1 MKELPDIRSIKGV
14 FDAVDYLESKF
25 DSKVIDKAFSE
36 FYERF
41 KNLSFIRTVAE
52 ILTEEADQYFDHHN
66 FVIEKFNLK
75 NMHEETMKNN
85 QNESKHPAE
94 PAEPEL
100 LDKEDSQ
107 DQYPEFASFGGMFD
121 MILCCDEKG
130 CVPCEEVEDKMKLEM
145 SFDAVLERAEKVQD
159 TKERILTDDEAQE
172 FFEMIG
178 EWAKTNDDLES
189 LESLEDEH
197 SEYSEYSEDDI
208 QVEQVHEAMS
218 YLQGLGISVE
228 QIQTLYDEFGR
239 KYPHGSF
246 TCSVLN
252 HKKIRPF
259 AAGGNIFEDSDGID
273 NETLFIMRWVAGSL
287 MEKVLDVLKFDLND
301 SNLVQDL
308 TVGNIG
314 TAQRWAKT
322 VTGSDIE
329 DDTEMMCGRY
339 TTRPRIATFPNNHS
353 KNVPITKI
361 CEVSSVC
368 SHHLLAYGTLFDDG
382 ANVIVSYI
390 PNEYV
395 LGISKLQRL
404 VNWISKRPTIQEDL
418 TTEIWKA
425 ISEAAQTKDVFV
437 GIYNAKH
444 TCESLRGSKTHEG
457 AFTTEW
463 YDGAFNDENLRMS
476 IIQTAR

>member
-1 MKELPDIRSIKGV
+1 MRILSIVSAAEYVDRNYDPDFV
-14 FDAVDYLESKF
+14 TAVY
-25 DSKVIDKAFSE
+25 SE

-41 KNLSFIRTVAE
+41 RGISFFNTVSELLSGTTPKF
-52 ILTEEADQYFDHHN
+52 LNHHN
-66 FVIEKFNLK
+66 FVIEKLNLNK
-75 NMHEETMKNN
+75 HEETMKNN
-85 QNESKHPAE
+85 QVKREN
-94 PAEPEL
+94 L
-100 LDKEDSQ
+100 IDKEDPQ
-107 DQYPEFASFGGMFD
+107 DQYPEFSGFGGLFD
-121 MILCCDEKG
+121 MILCCDKG
-130 CVPCEEVEDKMKLEM
+130 DCVPCEEVEDKMKLEM
-145 SFDAVLERAEKVQD
+145 SFDDVLEKAEKDENVLDEETLTSMEMLEWVRSGDDSEPDNEDFKPFEPIKQVQ
-159 TKERILTDDEAQE
+159 
-172 FFEMIG
+172 
-178 EWAKTNDDLES
+178 
-189 LESLEDEH
+189 
-197 SEYSEYSEDDI
+197 
-208 QVEQVHEAMS
+208 EAMN
-218 YLQGLGISVE
+218 YLQSLGISID
-228 QIQTLYDEFGR
+228 QIQILYDEFER

-246 TCSVLN
+246 THSVLN

-287 MEKVLDVLKFDLND
+287 MEKVLSVLKFDLND

-353 KNVPITKI
+353 KRVPITKI

-368 SHHLLAYGTLFDDG
+368 SHHLLAYGTLFDEG
-382 ANVIVSYI
+382 ANVVVSYI

>member
-1 MKELPDIRSIKGV
+1 MLGIVSAAEYVDRNYDPDFV
-14 FDAVDYLESKF
+14 AAVY
-25 DSKVIDKAFSE
+25 SE

-41 KNLSFIRTVAE
+41 RGIRGISFLNTVSELLSGTTPKY
-52 ILTEEADQYFDHHN
+52 LNHHN
-66 FVIEKFNLK
+66 FVIEKLNL
-75 NMHEETMKNN
+75 HEETMKKN
-85 QNESKHPAE
+85 QTNSTEQQSHE
-94 PAEPEL
+94 QL
-100 LDKEDSQ
+100 IDKEDPQ
-107 DQYPEFASFGGMFD
+107 DQYPEFSGFGGLFD
-121 MILCCDEKG
+121 MILCCDEEG
-130 CVPCEEVEDKMKLEM
+130 CVPCEEVEDKMKLEL
-145 SFDAVLERAEKVQD
+145 SFDEVLERSGKAQGSEKTEKVED
-159 TKERILTDDEAQE
+159 LLDEDEEISAE
-172 FFEMIG
+172 NIKAFFEMLDSLRAG
-178 EWAKTNDDLES
+178 NDLDDFEN
-189 LESLEDEH
+189 EDE
-197 SEYSEYSEDDI
+197 SEDIDTDEQI
-208 QVEQVHEAMS
+208 EQVHEAMQ
-218 YLQGLGISVE
+218 YLQGLGLSTE
-228 QIQTLYDEFGR
+228 QIQILYDEFTR
-239 KYPHGSF
+239 KYPYGSF
-246 TCSVLN
+246 THSVLK
-252 HKKIRPF
+252 HKQIRPF

-287 MEKVLDVLKFDLND
+287 MGKVLDALKFDLND

-322 VTGSDIE
+322 ITGSDIE

-368 SHHLLAYGTLFDDG
+368 SHHLLAYGTLFDEG
-382 ANVIVSYI
+382 ANVVVSYI

-404 VNWISKRPTIQEDL
+404 VNWIAKRPTIQEDL

-463 YDGAFNDENLRMS
+463 YDGAFNDESLRMS